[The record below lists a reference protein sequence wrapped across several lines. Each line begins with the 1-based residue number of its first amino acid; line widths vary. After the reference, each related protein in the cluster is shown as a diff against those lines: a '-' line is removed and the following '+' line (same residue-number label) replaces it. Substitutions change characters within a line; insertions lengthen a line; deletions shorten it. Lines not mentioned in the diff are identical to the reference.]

1 MSEGTGQS
9 QSEVVKIINNVTAK
23 AQADPNYRREYVS
36 DPNATLSSAGL
47 KIPPGLK
54 FKVIEGLPRPDQIP
68 DNTKNLVH
76 LVLPIVDERIAD
88 DSSSMKAAASGSCT
102 GTASTFFTIPSCVSC
117 ASTASTNSC

>member
-1 MSEGTGQS
+1 MSEGLTQS

-23 AQADPNYRREYVS
+23 AQADPTYRAQYVS
-36 DPNATLSSAGL
+36 DPHGTLSSAGL
-47 KIPPGLK
+47 KIPPGLQ
-54 FKVIEGLPRPDQIP
+54 FKVIEGLPHPSDIP

-88 DSSSMKAAASGSCT
+88 DSSSLKAAASGSCT
-102 GTASTFFTIPSCVSC
+102 GTASTFFTIPSCISC